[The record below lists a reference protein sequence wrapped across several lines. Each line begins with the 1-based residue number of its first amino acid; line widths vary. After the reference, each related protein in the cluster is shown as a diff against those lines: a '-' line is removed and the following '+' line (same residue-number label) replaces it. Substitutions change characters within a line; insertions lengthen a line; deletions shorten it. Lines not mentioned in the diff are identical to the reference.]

1 MRTRFL
7 SLLLIAGWLIPGS
20 SHAQKASDTDARKN
34 EISASLNY
42 QSVLHYFGRTDSLRS
57 SGLFPI
63 INLQSKW
70 GVYAQG
76 TVVYVQNRDLP
87 LSYTGTLLEAGYR
100 FKQTEHFSGNI
111 FYTDILYKDKS
122 VLVQSALHGQTG
134 FNASYLNK
142 VLNVNTGMDLKFSDH
157 TDLGLTLGLDHLI
170 LMHGGSSPVAFAADP
185 SVYMY
190 SGSRQFTETYI
201 SKNGPLGLPAQTT
214 ATINK
219 LQVLSYEFSVPLVLV
234 AGNFNASVTPA
245 YTLPMSLLPEENGKN
260 LFTITLSMGVK
271 F

>member
-1 MRTRFL
+1 MRTRYFI
-7 SLLLIAGWLIPGS
+7 LLLIAGWMKPGS
-20 SHAQKASDTDARKN
+20 IQAQKTSDTEPRKN

-57 SGLFPI
+57 SGLFPML
-63 INLQSKW
+63 NLQSKW

-76 TVVYVQNRDLP
+76 TVVFVQNKALP
-87 LSYTGTLLEAGYR
+87 LQYTGSLLEAGYR
-100 FKQTEHFSGNI
+100 FKQTEHFAGNI
-111 FYTDILYKDKS
+111 FYTGIFYKDNS
-122 VLVQSALHGQTG
+122 VVVQSALRGQTG

-142 VLNVNTGMDLKFSDH
+142 VVNINTGMDLKFSDH
-157 TDLGLTLGLDHLI
+157 TDLGLTLGIDHLF
-170 LMHGGSSPVAFAADP
+170 LVHSGSSPVAFAADP
-185 SVYMY
+185 SAYIY
-190 SGSRQFTETYI
+190 AGSRQFTETYI
-201 SKNGPLGLPAQTT
+201 NKNGPLGLPAQTT
-214 ATINK
+214 ATVNK

-260 LFTITLSMGVK
+260 LFTVTLSMGVK